1 MARAWQADGSMFP
14 AAMAANGPAEG
25 LAGPLA
31 LALFTIDAETHFF
44 EAPSGTDFDGGG
56 MNP

>member
-1 MARAWQADGSMFP
+1 MFP